1 MFVGLIFVSLSA
13 EFGGGHTKADKLG
26 YSESGHYKEGRF
38 INLITT
44 KMDMGFKNMFTTIK
58 EFSESRPGKFPSAEL
73 LINYVNSL
81 EIVNNRAPRL
91 IWFGHSAFL
100 LQFDGKT
107 ILLDPMLGKT
117 PAPHPL
123 LETNGYS
130 KALSI
135 EIEKLP
141 SIDAIIIS
149 HDHYDHLDYG
159 SIKKLKHEGRK
170 LCSET

>member
-1 MFVGLIFVSLSA
+1 
-13 EFGGGHTKADKLG
+13 
-26 YSESGHYKEGRF
+26 
-38 INLITT
+38 
-44 KMDMGFKNMFTTIK
+44 
-58 EFSESRPGKFPSAEL
+58 
-73 LINYVNSL
+73 
-81 EIVNNRAPRL
+81 
-91 IWFGHSAFL
+91 
-100 LQFDGKT
+100 
-107 ILLDPMLGKT
+107 MLGKT

-159 SIKKLKHEGRK
+159 SIKKLKDKTKMFFVPLGVRGHLLAWGH
-170 LCSET
+170 T